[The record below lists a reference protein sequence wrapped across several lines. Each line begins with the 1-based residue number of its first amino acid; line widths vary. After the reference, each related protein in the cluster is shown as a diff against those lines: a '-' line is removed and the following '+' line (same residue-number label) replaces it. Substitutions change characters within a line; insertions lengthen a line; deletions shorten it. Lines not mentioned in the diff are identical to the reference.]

1 MKYGEIFAAACEYAP
16 LELSDAL
23 VKAENGYDNSGIII
37 ETEKEIAKVLI
48 VSTHTSKA
56 HVSNILYKLNVD
68 SRIKAAVFA
77 VKNGLV

>member
-1 MKYGEIFAAACEYAP
+1 MENEFRLTKREMEV
-16 LELSDAL
+16 LELVVQGL
-23 VKAENGYDNSGIII
+23 NN
-37 ETEKEIAKVLI
+37 KEIAKILI

-77 VKNGLV
+77 VKNGLA